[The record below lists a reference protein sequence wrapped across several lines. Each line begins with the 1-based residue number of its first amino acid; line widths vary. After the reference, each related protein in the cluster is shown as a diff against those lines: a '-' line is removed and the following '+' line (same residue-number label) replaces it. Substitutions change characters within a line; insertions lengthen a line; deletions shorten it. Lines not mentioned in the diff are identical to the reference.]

1 MTTTFAASSRHYH
14 RKVHVFQRDP
24 AIVSSECSVP
34 ATGVATPP
42 KQDWPPLQL
51 RRIVRSETL
60 RPASLAPEQRSAL
73 FDRLHAVYSETTLGL
88 TRDQLE
94 NVLFSA
100 DDLRLTLYYGAYGEF
115 AGFTSIGIQC
125 VEHEGKTVATFSP
138 GGFLRRGYHAGVSGI
153 LFGLREALRFKLR
166 QPHMPLGCLVRT
178 SSPVVYRLFA
188 RTMPRVYPNRM
199 CRTPPDVE
207 ALVRAISAGRHYTP
221 VGESPW
227 VVTSVAIPRDGSRMR
242 LLDDDPDVRFF
253 LQLNPRFTEGEALL
267 FWVPL
272 NAATIAG
279 GLYRQVRLRLGR

>member
-1 MTTTFAASSRHYH
+1 M
-14 RKVHVFQRDP
+14 
-24 AIVSSECSVP
+24 
-34 ATGVATPP
+34 
-42 KQDWPPLQL
+42 
-51 RRIVRSETL
+51 
-60 RPASLAPEQRSAL
+60 
-73 FDRLHAVYSETTLGL
+73 
-88 TRDQLE
+88 
-94 NVLFSA
+94 
-100 DDLRLTLYYGAYGEF
+100 
-115 AGFTSIGIQC
+115 
-125 VEHEGKTVATFSP
+125 
-138 GGFLRRGYHAGVSGI
+138 SGI